1 MVRLTGL
8 HPVFVLEKRIGPMNQ
23 IDFKS
28 VLKAAIIG
36 SVINGIIAIVS
47 GANALLP
54 ANLAFLVWVSLCCG
68 AILVPVGTG
77 LLYGRF
83 AEGKETMGQA
93 ALGGG
98 LAGVAT
104 GIIFGFINSLV
115 IFAVGLYNEAS
126 FETIMSSSTSA
137 ILTACC
143 SAFIFGALLGA
154 LGGVGW
160 SLIQGE
166 S

>member
-1 MVRLTGL
+1 
-8 HPVFVLEKRIGPMNQ
+8 
-23 IDFKS
+23 
-28 VLKAAIIG
+28 
-36 SVINGIIAIVS
+36 
-47 GANALLP
+47 
-54 ANLAFLVWVSLCCG
+54 
-68 AILVPVGTG
+68 
-77 LLYGRF
+77 
-83 AEGKETMGQA
+83 
-93 ALGGG
+93 